1 MNIIFPIWLIVIDYI
16 FGLLMVIFII
26 KFLLNILLPEES
38 VFFINSIFKKITE
51 PIIKFT
57 NKLVPYFIIKPII
70 PLYIAWLIFMI
81 RIYILPLLLGYSS
94 IGHFS
99 FVFEKDII
107 STLNST
113 ILNIALYLNYG
124 L

>member
-1 MNIIFPIWLIVIDYI
+1 MIIIFPIWLVAIDYL
-16 FGLLMVIFII
+16 FGFLMSIFII
-26 KFLLNILLPEES
+26 KFILNILLPEES
-38 VFFINSIFKKITE
+38 AFFILNLFKIITE
-51 PIIKFT
+51 PIINFS
-57 NKLVPYFIIKPII
+57 NKLIPYFIVKPII
-70 PLYIAWLIFMI
+70 PLYLAWLIFMI
-81 RIYILPLLLGYSS
+81 RIYILPLLSGHSS
-94 IGHFS
+94 IGQFS

>member
-1 MNIIFPIWLIVIDYI
+1 MKNYID
-16 FGLLMVIFII
+16 
-26 KFLLNILLPEES
+26 FLKSDENRDD
-38 VFFINSIFKKITE
+38 T
-51 PIIKFT
+51 
-57 NKLVPYFIIKPII
+57 
-70 PLYIAWLIFMI
+70 
-81 RIYILPLLLGYSS
+81 YILPLLLGYSS

-107 STLNST
+107 SSLNST

>member
-1 MNIIFPIWLIVIDYI
+1 MIIIFPIWLVAIDYL
-16 FGLLMVIFII
+16 FGFLMALFII
-26 KFLLNILLPEES
+26 KFILNILLPEES
-38 VFFINSIFKKITE
+38 TFFILSLLKKITE
-51 PIIKFT
+51 PIIKFS
-57 NKLVPYFIIKPII
+57 NKLIPYFIVKPII

-113 ILNIALYLNYG
+113 VLNIALYLNYG

>member
-1 MNIIFPIWLIVIDYI
+1 MFFP
-16 FGLLMVIFII
+16 
-26 KFLLNILLPEES
+26 NES
-38 VFFINSIFKKITE
+38 TFFIYSVFKKITE

-57 NKLVPYFIIKPII
+57 NKLVPYFIVKPII

-99 FVFEKDII
+99 FVFEKDTI